1 MNLQF
6 IKPSVIKRDV
16 LSIILAIFISLGFLF
31 TTTAFIVTRDVT
43 INDNGKEIKLHTFS
57 WQVKDVLGEAG
68 VTLYYAD
75 EIVPPL
81 YENLSRVASITITRA
96 YPVYIEFDGREIR
109 FLCTGGNVGEALQ
122 AIGIE
127 LGDLDEV
134 SFELVVETF
143 PHMQV
148 EVVRVFQEEVVEQ
161 ITLPYREIRQRNT
174 SMDKG
179 FSRLLQEG
187 SDGLKEE
194 TYLVTYKDGQEFSR
208 ELIGVNM
215 LQPRYDRI
223 IEEGANIYLASR
235 GGRISF
241 RRAIYVTATA
251 YCPGTPCAGCPVD
264 ERGHS
269 ACTGKYN
276 DGFTATGAKAVAGT
290 GEKHN
295 PHLIAVDPRVIP
307 LGTKLYISGYGFAW
321 AKDIGG
327 AIKGNR
333 IDILFATHEQALR
346 FGRRRL
352 KIYLLD

>member
-6 IKPSVIKRDV
+6 IKPSVIKRDA

-31 TTTAFIVTRDVT
+31 TTTAFIVARDVT
-43 INDNGKEIKLHTFS
+43 IDDNGKEIKIHTFS
-57 WQVKDVLGEAG
+57 WQVEDVLEEAG
-68 VTLYYAD
+68 IALYYAD

-81 YENLSRVASITITRA
+81 DENLPRVASITITRA
-96 YPVYIEFDGREIR
+96 YPVYIEFDGREIK
-109 FLCTGGNVGEALQ
+109 FLSTGGNVGKVLQ
-122 AIGIE
+122 ETGVE
-127 LGDLDEV
+127 LRDMDEV
-134 SFELVVETF
+134 NFELAAETF
-143 PHMQV
+143 PRMRV
-148 EVVRVFQEEVVEQ
+148 EVVRVFQEEVVQQ
-161 ITLPYREIRQRNT
+161 ITLPYREIIQRNT
-174 SMDKG
+174 SMDRG
-179 FSRLLQEG
+179 FSRLVQEG

-194 TYLVTYKDGQEFSR
+194 TSLVTYKDGQEFFR
-208 ELIGVNM
+208 ELTAVNM
-215 LQPRYDRI
+215 LKPRQDRI

-235 GGRISF
+235 GGRVSF
-241 RRAIYVTATA
+241 RRAMYVTATA
-251 YCPGTPCAGCPVD
+251 YCPGTAAAGCPLD

-276 DGFTATGAKAVAGT
+276 DGFTSMGVKAVAGT
-290 GEKHN
+290 GAAYN

-307 LGTKLYISGYGFAW
+307 LSSKLYIRGYGFAL

>member
-1 MNLQF
+1 MKLQF
-6 IKPSVIKRDV
+6 IKPSVIKRDA
-16 LSIILAIFISLGFLF
+16 LSIILVVFISLGFLF
-31 TTTAFIVTRDVT
+31 TTTAFIVARDVT
-43 INDNGKEIKLHTFS
+43 IDDNGKEIKLHTFS
-57 WQVKDVLGEAG
+57 WQVGDVLEEAG
-68 VTLYYAD
+68 ITLYYAD
-75 EIVPPL
+75 EITPPL
-81 YENLSRVASITITRA
+81 DESLPRVASITITRA

-109 FLCTGGNVGEALQ
+109 FLSTGGNVGEMLQ
-122 AIGIE
+122 ETGVE

-134 SFELVVETF
+134 SFELAAATF
-143 PHMQV
+143 PHMRI
-148 EVVRVFQEEVVEQ
+148 EVVRVFQEEIVKQV
-161 ITLPYREIRQRNT
+161 TLPYREITQRNT

-179 FSRLLQEG
+179 FSRLIQEG
-187 SDGLKEE
+187 NAGIKED
-194 TYLVTYKDGQEFSR
+194 TFLVTYKDGQEFSR
-208 ELIGVNM
+208 DLIASNL
-215 LQPRYDRI
+215 LQMRQDRI
-223 IEEGANIYLASR
+223 VEEGANVYLASR
-235 GGRISF
+235 EGRVSF

-276 DGFTATGAKAVAGT
+276 DGFTATGVKAVAGT
-290 GEKHN
+290 GERDN
-295 PHLIAVDPRVIP
+295 PHVIAVDPRVIP
-307 LGTKLYISGYGFAW
+307 LGSKLYIRGYGFAL